1 MFTSLQRRSSSSLV
15 VAVIVALTILGAIFF
30 GYSAV
35 NASQETTVELVSPG
49 STSAGDVITVQLIAR
64 NVRNLGGF
72 QSTVRFDP
80 ANLHVTGAT
89 LSDELK
95 RSGRDVLPLGPV
107 LREDAAVIGAVTC
120 PAGSCADAQP
130 QRSFL
135 RMLAGVGGDVTL
147 GDVSFLANGPG
158 TYNLTLDNV
167 KLVDPQ
173 GNLLTVRVI
182 NTTLTVN
189 GN

>member
-1 MFTSLQRRSSSSLV
+1 MAIARAQRRSSFSFVL
-15 VAVIVALTILGAIFF
+15 AVIAVLTILGAVFF

-35 NASQETTVELVSPG
+35 NASQETTIELVAPG
-49 STSAGDVITVQLIAR
+49 DAKTSDLITVKLVAR

-80 ANLHVTGAT
+80 SQLHLSGAVIA
-89 LSDELK
+89 DDLK

-107 LREDAAVIGAVTC
+107 LRDDAAVIGAVTC

-135 RMLAGVGGDVTL
+135 RMLTGVGGDVNL
-147 GDVSFLANGPG
+147 GDVSFLANAPG
-158 TYNLTLDNV
+158 TYNLTLENV
-167 KLVDPQ
+167 QIVDPQ
-173 GNLLTVRVI
+173 GNKLTVRAVG
-182 NTTLTVN
+182 TTLTVN
-189 GN
+189 